1 MKAFK
6 VLLVDDEED
15 FVTGLSERM
24 KLHDV
29 GSEVALDGEQ
39 ALKKVEEQNPDIV
52 VLDLKMPG
60 VHGLVVLDKVKKAHP
75 DIQVVIL
82 TAHGSDKDEEEAKRL
97 GAFAFLRKP
106 VALEQLMEVV
116 TKAYRKKV
124 ELSMMA
130 SALAEGGDIDSAL
143 EMMEKT
149 EKKEKSRAR
158 KGEK

>member
-6 VLLVDDEED
+6 LLLVDDEED

-24 KLHDV
+24 KLQDV

-39 ALKKVEEQNPDIV
+39 ALKKVEEQNPDII

-60 VHGLVVLDKVKKAHP
+60 MHGMMVLDKVKKAHP

-82 TAHGSDKDEEEAKRL
+82 TAHGSEKDEEEAKRL

-106 VALEQLMEVV
+106 VALGQLMEVV
-116 TKAYRKKV
+116 TQAYRKKV

-130 SALAEGGDIDSAL
+130 SALAQGGDIDSAL
-143 EMMEKT
+143 KIMEET
-149 EKKEKSRAR
+149 PRRS
-158 KGEK
+158 

>member
-24 KLHDV
+24 KLQDV

-39 ALKKVEEQNPDIV
+39 ALKKVEEQNPDII

-60 VHGLVVLDKVKKAHP
+60 MHGMMVLDKVKKAHP

-82 TAHGSDKDEEEAKRL
+82 TAHGSEKDEEEAKRL

-116 TKAYRKKV
+116 TQAYRKKV
-124 ELSMMA
+124 ELRMMA
-130 SALAEGGDIDSAL
+130 SALAQGGDIDSAL
-143 EMMEKT
+143 EIMEKT
-149 EKKEKSRAR
+149 PRRS
-158 KGEK
+158 

>member
-24 KLHDV
+24 KLQDV

-39 ALKKVEEQNPDIV
+39 ALAKVEEQNPDIV

-60 VHGLVVLDKVKKAHP
+60 MHGMVVLDKVKKVHP

-82 TAHGSDKDEEEAKRL
+82 TAHGSEKDEEEAKRL

-116 TKAYRKKV
+116 TQAYRKKV

-130 SALAEGGDIDSAL
+130 SALAQGGDIDSAL
-143 EMMEKT
+143 EIMQEKP
-149 EKKEKSRAR
+149 RR
-158 KGEK
+158 L